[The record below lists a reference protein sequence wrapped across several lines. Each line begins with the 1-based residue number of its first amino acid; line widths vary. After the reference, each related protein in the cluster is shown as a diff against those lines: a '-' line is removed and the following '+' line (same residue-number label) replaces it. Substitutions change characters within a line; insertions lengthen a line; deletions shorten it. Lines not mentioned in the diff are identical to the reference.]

1 MQDIPVQPDVQ
12 SAHLGCTN
20 TAVQGL
26 DIDLLLSHGS
36 CDWFDNAGFSAVA
49 INAITFGLFVL
60 FCLFYYPKACMKYYS
75 TCHNF

>member
-20 TAVQGL
+20 MAVQGL
-26 DIDLLLSHGS
+26 DIDLLLSHGN

-49 INAITFGLFVL
+49 IKAITFGLIFFYDYYL
-60 FCLFYYPKACMKYYS
+60 FTQVDHLEA
-75 TCHNF
+75 